1 MKYTLMIFAI
11 LLSVVVLYNLSLLN
25 INERTRDIATLKVL
39 GFTRGKIARSLL
51 YEIMLLTLIGTA
63 FGLALGYPVTYL
75 VLSINKVEIMSFLY
89 YLNPLSYG
97 YSALLA
103 LLTSFA
109 INLAFGKSIG
119 RIDMIES
126 LKSVE

>member
-1 MKYTLMIFAI
+1 MK
-11 LLSVVVLYNLSLLN
+11 
-25 INERTRDIATLKVL
+25 
-39 GFTRGKIARSLL
+39 
-51 YEIMLLTLIGTA
+51 
-63 FGLALGYPVTYL
+63 PV
-75 VLSINKVEIMSFLY
+75 
-89 YLNPLSYG
+89 SYV

-119 RIDMIES
+119 RINMIES

>member
-1 MKYTLMIFAI
+1 MI
-11 LLSVVVLYNLSLLN
+11 
-25 INERTRDIATLKVL
+25 
-39 GFTRGKIARSLL
+39 
-51 YEIMLLTLIGTA
+51 
-63 FGLALGYPVTYL
+63 LGYPLTYL

-89 YLNPLSYG
+89 YLKPVSYV

-109 INLAFGKSIG
+109 INYIFGRSLDKIN
-119 RIDMIES
+119 MIES